1 MRRRPLAAA
10 ACALALV
17 TAACGGASTPTPT
30 ASGGTSG
37 PGATPSGPTSPGSTP
52 SAVGTST
59 TALAKQVC
67 ANNAPDVLLR
77 TWHGVMLGRSG
88 DLQIIPTYPN
98 FVNGGL
104 THSTP
109 YDYTQEVPL
118 FLYAPG
124 IVKPGVY
131 TKPVTLADIAP
142 TEGAMLKYAF
152 DAPDG
157 TAQTQAL
164 LPQDQRQ
171 PPRLLVTL
179 VWDSGGMDVLN
190 RWPHDWPYLRSLRSK
205 GAWFTNATVDSSP
218 SNTPTGHAEIG
229 TGAFPMHHGMVDE
242 YMRMNGH
249 IEKPNENG
257 PAFMVEPTL
266 GDLYDRAMGNK
277 PIVGAIA
284 TLAAH
289 IMMMSHGSDWSGGD
303 RDIAVTREKTD
314 AATAGAEATS
324 WNLTPDMAPFY
335 RLPAY
340 VNSLPPIGRFNRQ
353 IDAMDGK
360 IDGMWRDNSIAQLAN
375 GFDTP
380 ARTPF
385 QTQLIEAVV
394 QHEGFG
400 RDDVPDLLSL
410 NYKAIDTIGHMF
422 SADAPEMSD
431 AVKVQDVNLR
441 TLVDF
446 LNRTVGAGKWA
457 MALTADHGTQRDP
470 NVSGAF
476 MIDIDKLTKDLE
488 QTFDDDNDG
497 VSLFV
502 KIRPTEIWVD
512 HQELADNGVTLNQI
526 SAYLM
531 GLTQQETIRVGR
543 TPDPATA
550 SDTVFSAALPSTMLT
565 RLPCLPQARRG

>member
-1 MRRRPLAAA
+1 
-10 ACALALV
+10 
-17 TAACGGASTPTPT
+17 
-30 ASGGTSG
+30 
-37 PGATPSGPTSPGSTP
+37 
-52 SAVGTST
+52 
-59 TALAKQVC
+59 
-67 ANNAPDVLLR
+67 
-77 TWHGVMLGRSG
+77 
-88 DLQIIPTYPN
+88 
-98 FVNGGL
+98 
-104 THSTP
+104 
-109 YDYTQEVPL
+109 
-118 FLYAPG
+118 
-124 IVKPGVY
+124 
-131 TKPVTLADIAP
+131 
-142 TEGAMLKYAF
+142 
-152 DAPDG
+152 
-157 TAQTQAL
+157 
-164 LPQDQRQ
+164 
-171 PPRLLVTL
+171 
-179 VWDSGGMDVLN
+179 MD
-190 RWPHDWPYLRSLRSK
+190 
-205 GAWFTNATVDSSP
+205 
-218 SNTPTGHAEIG
+218 
-229 TGAFPMHHGMVDE
+229 DE
-242 YMRMNGH
+242 YMRVNGH

-257 PAFMVEPTL
+257 PAFLVEPTL
-266 GDLYDRAMGNK
+266 ADLYDRAMGNR
-277 PIVGAIA
+277 PIVGAVA

-303 RDIAVTREKTD
+303 RDIAVTREQTG

-340 VNSLPPIGRFNRQ
+340 VNSLPGIGRFDRQ

-380 ARTPF
+380 ARTPY
-385 QTQLIEAVV
+385 QTQLIESVI

-431 AVKVQDVNLR
+431 AVKVQDANLK

-488 QTFDDDNDG
+488 QTFDDDGDG
-497 VSLFV
+497 VSLFM

-512 HQELADNGVTLNQI
+512 HQELVDNGVTLNQI

-550 SDTVFSAALPSTMLT
+550 NDTVFSAALPSTMLS